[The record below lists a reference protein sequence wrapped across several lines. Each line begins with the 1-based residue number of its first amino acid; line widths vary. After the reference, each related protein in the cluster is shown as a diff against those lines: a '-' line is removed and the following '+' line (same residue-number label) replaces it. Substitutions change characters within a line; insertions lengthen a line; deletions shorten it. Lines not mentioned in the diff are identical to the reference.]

1 MKTSVN
7 RFVSTFLCCF
17 SQIILQRSVITGL
30 FFIIGLGVNSPIML
44 VGASIAIISAL
55 ITAKFFR
62 YDINSIE
69 TGLYGFNAALVG
81 IAVFFFLPSNSLSFI
96 LLVLAGALS
105 AMIMHF
111 MLFLS
116 LASSSPLNSVFK
128 RHRFDGFPVFTSPF
142 IISTWLLLV
151 ITSSLGINILPT
163 DSFPVAMIEQSY
175 SDFYALMQGVAQVM
189 FQDYWLSG
197 VIFVFGLLLHS
208 YSAAISAILGSIA
221 GVIIARTLNFSEDLV
236 FQGLYS
242 FNACLTAIAIAQRYS
257 KQGVKK
263 MLVVS
268 VGVVI
273 SVLLTKAFEYIT
285 LPALTAPFVL
295 ASWLV
300 IALVK
305 INADEAEKSPKA
317 KVN

>member
-17 SQIILQRSVITGL
+17 SQIMLQRSMLTGG
-30 FFIIGLGVNSPIML
+30 FFVIGLGINSPIML
-44 VGASIAIISAL
+44 AGACIAIISAL
-55 ITAKFFR
+55 ITAKLLR
-62 YDINSIE
+62 YDSNSIN

-81 IAVFFFLPSNSLSFI
+81 IAVFFFLPSNLLSLI
-96 LLVLAGALS
+96 VVILAGALS
-105 AMIMHF
+105 AIIMHL
-111 MLFLS
+111 MLYLISASTLHLNLS
-116 LASSSPLNSVFK
+116 LKGHSFK
-128 RHRFDGFPVFTSPF
+128 YFPIFTAPF
-142 IISTWLLLV
+142 IISIWLLLFL
-151 ITSSLGINILPT
+151 ISTLGIDTISANNFSPEI
-163 DSFPVAMIEQSY
+163 FEQSF
-175 SDFYALMQGVAQVM
+175 SDFYAVMQGIAQVM

-197 VIFVFGLLLHS
+197 VFFAFGLLLHS
-208 YSAAISAILGSIA
+208 YSAAIFAVLGSLA
-221 GVIIARTLNFSEDLV
+221 GVTIARTLNFSEDLV

-305 INADEAEKSPKA
+305 INADEAEK
-317 KVN
+317 